1 MLGMVYH
8 SHDSMPCLRLG
19 LVVLVVAVAV
29 AVAAVVVAA
38 VVVAAGAEKGEVWSS
53 PMLAPIPFVS

>member
-29 AVAAVVVAA
+29 EAVVVAA

>member
-29 AVAAVVVAA
+29 AVAAVAA

>member
-8 SHDSMPCLRLG
+8 SHDSMPSLRLG
-19 LVVLVVAVAV
+19 LVVLVVAVV
-29 AVAAVVVAA
+29 VAAVAA

>member
-19 LVVLVVAVAV
+19 LVVLVVAVV
-29 AVAAVVVAA
+29 VAAVAA

>member
-38 VVVAAGAEKGEVWSS
+38 GAEKGEVWSS